1 MNATIERT
9 PDGRR
14 LLVSRSID
22 APADIAWS
30 ILTDTERWPEWGP
43 SIAAVDCP
51 DRFIQDGSR
60 GHVETVCP
68 GALFSGLSNSGLRVP
83 FRVTSCADHRWAW
96 HVAGV
101 PATGHRV
108 ESQGE
113 NCRAAFEIPL
123 PAAAYSPVCRRALV
137 SVARL
142 ARDATGE
149 RARR

>member
-1 MNATIERT
+1 MDTAIERT

-14 LLVSRSID
+14 IVVARTID
-22 APADIAWS
+22 APTEIVWS
-30 ILTDTERWPEWGP
+30 ILTDTDRWPEWGP

-60 GHVETVCP
+60 GHVETVGP
-68 GALFSGLSNSGLRVP
+68 GALFSGLPDGGLRVP
-83 FRVTSCADHRWAW
+83 FRVTSCADRRWTW
-96 HVAGV
+96 RIAGV

-108 ESQGE
+108 ESWGE

-123 PAAAYSPVCRRALV
+123 PAAAYAPVCRRALV
-137 SVARL
+137 AIERL
-142 ARDATGE
+142 ACGATDR

>member
-22 APADIAWS
+22 APADIVWS

-51 DRFIQDGSR
+51 DRVIQEESR
-60 GHVETVCP
+60 GYVETVGP
-68 GALFSGLSNSGLRVP
+68 GALLPSLPNSGLRVP
-83 FRVTSCADHRWAW
+83 FRVTSCADHRWTW
-96 HVAGV
+96 RVAGV

-108 ESQGE
+108 ESLGE

-137 SVARL
+137 SIARL
-142 ARDATGE
+142 ARDATGG

>member
-14 LLVSRSID
+14 LVISRPID
-22 APADIAWS
+22 APADIVWS

-60 GHVETVCP
+60 GHVETVGP

-83 FRVTSCADHRWAW
+83 FRVTNCADHRWAW

-108 ESQGE
+108 ESLGE

-137 SVARL
+137 SIARL
-142 ARDATGE
+142 ARDATGG